1 MYGDMLMTLGIFLFI
16 GLAIGVLIAVF
27 YLKNLQ
33 DLLKECDPSN
43 VQMPPVNVWLM
54 FIPLFNIVYGFIMY
68 PKITESIRREFES
81 RNAPQ
86 EGDYLKALG
95 MTMPILNVVGLV
107 PVQALKGIVGLGSLV
122 VFIIYW
128 VKAAEFKN
136 KLRSLPKADAA
147 GVRFSDN
154 PDLLD

>member
-16 GLAIGVLIAVF
+16 GLAIGILILVL

-33 DLLKECDPSN
+33 DLLKECDKSN

-54 FIPLFNIVYGFIMY
+54 CIPLFSVVYGFIMY
-68 PKITESIRREFES
+68 PKISESIKREFES

-86 EGDYLKALG
+86 SGDYLKSIG
-95 MTMPILNVVGLV
+95 IVMPILSVVGLA
-107 PVQALKGIVGLGSLV
+107 PIDALKGITGLAGLV
-122 VFIIYW
+122 LLIIYW

-136 KLRSLPKADAA
+136 KLRSLPKGEA
-147 GVRFSDN
+147 GVKFSEN

>member
-1 MYGDMLMTLGIFLFI
+1 MYGDLLMTFGVVIFI
-16 GLAIGVLIAVF
+16 IAAIAIVIAVF

-33 DLLKECDPSN
+33 DLLKECDPAN
-43 VQMPPVNVWLM
+43 QQMPPVNVWLM
-54 FIPLFNIVYGFIMY
+54 FIPLFNYVYGFIMY
-68 PKITESIRREFES
+68 PKITETLRREFES

-86 EGDYLKALG
+86 QGDYLKSLG
-95 MTMPILNVVGLV
+95 MAMPILNVVGLV
-107 PVQALKGIVGLGSLV
+107 PVQALKGLVGLGGLV

-136 KLRSLPKADAA
+136 KLRSLPKGD
-147 GVRFSDN
+147 GELRFSDN

>member
-16 GLAIGVLIAVF
+16 GLAIGILILVL

-33 DLLKECDPSN
+33 DLLKECDKSN
-43 VQMPPVNVWLM
+43 LQMPPVNVWLM
-54 FIPLFNIVYGFIMY
+54 CIPLFSIVYGFIMY
-68 PKITESIRREFES
+68 PKISESVKREFES

-86 EGDYLKALG
+86 SGDYMKGIGIA
-95 MTMPILNVVGLV
+95 MPILSVVGLV
-107 PVQALKGIVGLGSLV
+107 PLNALKGITGLGGLV
-122 VFIIYW
+122 LLIIYW
-128 VKAAEFKN
+128 VKAAELKN
-136 KLRSLPKADAA
+136 KLRSLPKVED